1 MPTTAK
7 ALVLPVKQGTFVV
20 KDVDVPTPTA
30 GEILIKIIATSLN
43 PVDWKIHKWA
53 YVFKEYPAI
62 VGYDIAGEV
71 VELGAGVTDFAV
83 GDRVSAFPAAVRG
96 HRL

>member
-20 KDVDVPTPTA
+20 KDVPVSAPAA

-43 PVDWKIHKWA
+43 PVDWKVHKWA

-71 VELGAGVTDFAV
+71 VELGAGVTDFVV
-83 GDRVSAFPAAVRG
+83 GDRVSVLPAPGRRR
-96 HRL
+96 RL